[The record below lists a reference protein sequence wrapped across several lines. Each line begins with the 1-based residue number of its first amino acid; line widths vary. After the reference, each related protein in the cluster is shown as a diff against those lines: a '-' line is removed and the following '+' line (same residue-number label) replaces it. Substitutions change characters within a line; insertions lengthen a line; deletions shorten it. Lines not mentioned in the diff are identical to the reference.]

1 MLILRQSTA
10 IDIRIG
16 SFVDATD
23 GVTPETGIT
32 LGAADQAEVLKE
44 NGAATVAMA
53 GTFAAVT
60 GADGWYDYTVA
71 TGDVDTVGEVVFI
84 IQDASVCLPVLVRA
98 MVVEE
103 AVYDAYYDAGSDGI
117 PSGVALASALTT
129 VDTVVDGIQTDLS
142 NGTDGLGA
150 IKTAVDAIPTTA
162 MRGTDNAATEAKQD
176 IIDTNIDQIEA
187 AVITNAAGV
196 DVAADIIALKAETA
210 LIVADTNELQ
220 GDNVPGLISTLDA
233 VVDTVK
239 VDTAAIKVETDKLT
253 FTVANEL
260 DTNIKSINDVT
271 LVGDGSG
278 TPFNV

>member
-10 IDIRIG
+10 IDIRMG
-16 SFVDATD
+16 PFVDATD

-32 LGAADQAEVLKE
+32 LGAADQAEALKE
-44 NGAATVAMA
+44 NGAATAAMA
-53 GTFAAVT
+53 GTFAAVS
-60 GADGWYDYTVA
+60 GCDGWYDYTA
-71 TGDVDTVGEVVFI
+71 STTDTNTVGEIVFVV
-84 IQDASVCLPVLVRA
+84 QDASVCLPVLVRA